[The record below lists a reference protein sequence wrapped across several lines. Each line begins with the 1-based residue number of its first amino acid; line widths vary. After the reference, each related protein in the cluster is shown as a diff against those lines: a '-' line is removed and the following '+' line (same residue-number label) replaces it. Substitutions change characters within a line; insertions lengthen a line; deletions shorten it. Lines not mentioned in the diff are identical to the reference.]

1 MIYLLDANVL
11 ITANNNY
18 YPIDRVPEFWEW
30 LFFHANTGNVKMPL
44 EIIEEVLAGTDK
56 NDLLLDWMKG
66 NKEVFLLTEDV
77 DPVLL
82 QQVVEEGYA
91 PDLNDSE
98 VEEIGKDPFLV
109 AYALVETNRSVVT
122 TEVSASRK
130 TRQNRHLP
138 DVCKTFSVPCFD
150 TFSLNKILNFRTAWK
165 ELI

>member
-56 NDLLLDWMKG
+56 NDLLLDWMKD